1 MAKGMGKRAHH
12 RQDMRKLNRTALMI
26 GGVIGAVSLLAV
38 IVSLL
43 YK

>member
-12 RQDMRKLNRTALMI
+12 RQDMKKLNKTALSI
-26 GGVIGAVSLLAV
+26 GGVVGGVILLAV
-38 IVSLL
+38 IISLL

>member
-12 RQDMRKLNRTALMI
+12 RQDMRKLNRTALII
-26 GGVIGAVSLLAV
+26 GGVVGGVSLLAV
-38 IVSLL
+38 IISLL

>member
-1 MAKGMGKRAHH
+1 MTKGMGKRAHH
-12 RQDMRKLNRTALMI
+12 RQDMKKLNQTALTI
-26 GGVIGAVSLLAV
+26 GGVLGAICLIAV

>member
-12 RQDMRKLNRTALMI
+12 RQDMRKLNRTALTI
-26 GGVIGAVSLLAV
+26 GGVAGGVCLLAV
-38 IVSLL
+38 IISLL

>member
-1 MAKGMGKRAHH
+1 MGKRAYH
-12 RQDMRKLNRTALMI
+12 RQGMKKLNQTALTI
-26 GGVIGAVSLLAV
+26 GGVVGVVSLLAV